1 MELIHY
7 MSIVKKKIWLIGV
20 IVAIACTG
28 AAINSFFLTTPIYQA
43 NAKLIVNQAT
53 QIEGMST
60 VNYNTVQT
68 NIMLINSYKEI
79 IRSTAITSKVV
90 EQYPAFQITAN
101 QLSGGITVSAASNSQ
116 VMNIAFRSSSYER
129 SAMIVNAVAKVF
141 KEQIPSIMKVDN
153 VTILNEANPEDRSY
167 PINTNPMM
175 NMVMSFFVS
184 LLLALGLAFLL
195 DYLDDTIKSEEDLE
209 RYIELP
215 VLAAI
220 TKINKDDMRNSRRT
234 AVESYRQEA
243 SEGSYATL
251 NQ

>member
-7 MSIVKKKIWLIGV
+7 MSIVKKKIWLILAIV
-20 IVAIACTG
+20 IIACTG
-28 AAINSFFLTTPIYQA
+28 AAIKTFFLTTPIYQA

-90 EQYPAFQITAN
+90 EQYPEFQMTAS
-101 QLSGGITVSAASNSQ
+101 QLSSGITVSAASNSQ
-116 VMNIAFRSSSYER
+116 VMNIAFRSNSYER
-129 SAMIVNAVAKVF
+129 SANIVNAIAKVF
-141 KEQIPSIMKVDN
+141 KEQIPTIMKVDN
-153 VTILNEANPEDRSY
+153 VTLLNEASPEERSH
-167 PINTNPMM
+167 PINTNPVM
-175 NMVMSFFVS
+175 NMVMSFIVS
-184 LLLALGLAFLL
+184 LLLGIGLAFLL

-209 RYIELP
+209 RHIELP

-220 TKINKDDMRNSRRT
+220 TRIHKDDMRVSRRT
-234 AVESYRQEA
+234 MTESYQQEVG
-243 SEGSYATL
+243 ENYATL